1 MKTSLI
7 KVLLVMAATTWAFNA
22 MAKLPDPT
30 PEAAMKKQADAEKKT
45 ASEEAAKAALAQ
57 AQDRVNQRY
66 RATHKNAPPPVAVIT
81 PAAPKTASAPAA
93 KK

>member
-7 KVLLVMAATTWAFNA
+7 KLLVVALGVAWSFSTL
-22 MAKLPDPT
+22 AKLPDPT
-30 PEAAMKKQADAEKKT
+30 PEEASKKQAEAEKK
-45 ASEEAAKAALAQ
+45 AKSEEAAKAALAK

-66 RATHKNAPPPVAVIT
+66 RATHKNAPPPVAVV
-81 PAAPKTASAPAA
+81 AAPI

>member
-7 KVLLVMAATTWAFNA
+7 KLLLVMVATTWALNA

-30 PEAAMKKQADAEKKT
+30 PEEALKKQADTEKKA
-45 ASEEAAKAALAQ
+45 ASEEAAKAALAKV
-57 AQDRVNQRY
+57 QDRVNQRY
-66 RATHKNAPPPVAVIT
+66 RATHKDAPPPVAVIAPPAPT
-81 PAAPKTASAPAA
+81 PPAPAA

>member
-7 KVLLVMAATTWAFNA
+7 KLLLVMVTTTWALNA

-30 PEAAMKKQADAEKKT
+30 PEEALKKQAEAEKKA
-45 ASEEAAKAALAQ
+45 ASEEAAKAALAK

-66 RATHKNAPPPVAVIT
+66 RATHKNALPPVAVLA
-81 PAAPKTASAPAA
+81 PAAPATTPAPAA

>member
-1 MKTSLI
+1 MKTLLI
-7 KVLLVMAATTWAFNA
+7 KLLVVMITTTWTFNV

-30 PEAAMKKQADAEKKT
+30 PEEALKKQADAEKKT
-45 ASEEAAKAALAQ
+45 ASEEAAKAALAK

-66 RATHKNAPPPVAVIT
+66 RATHKNAPPPVAVIMP
-81 PAAPKTASAPAA
+81 PANKTTAASAA